1 MLDHWRIRDYEVED
15 NDFIP
20 EIGHQAIGI
29 KFEEGRKRSFVDDET
44 GEWVPVRF
52 IVDTAVMF
60 QYGDEAFIIAEY
72 IRLIDVA
79 DDIVDTVGPPS
90 AANSVE
96 LAQIIEARL
105 DAATSSSS
113 RVATGTA
120 TGTAQEWFDL
130 RDTLDAQEIESR

>member
-1 MLDHWRIRDYEVED
+1 MS
-15 NDFIP
+15 P
-20 EIGHQAIGI
+20 
-29 KFEEGRKRSFVDDET
+29 T
-44 GEWVPVRF
+44 
-52 IVDTAVMF
+52 T
-60 QYGDEAFIIAEY
+60 
-72 IRLIDVA
+72 
-79 DDIVDTVGPPS
+79 IVDTVGPPS